1 MYSQYR
7 HNYIPTPQ
15 ATPVPP
21 FSGGDPSR
29 AKCPA
34 PERGAR
40 WRGMASGLLAGLP
53 FLVSLLMIGGFGLAV
68 YPLVIHDLPLFLH
81 QSALAMNMHLVTGTV
96 A

>member
-7 HNYIPTPQ
+7 HIFIPTPQ

-21 FSGGDPSR
+21 ISGGEVGR

-34 PERGAR
+34 PERGVR
-40 WRGMASGLLAGLP
+40 WRGIASGLLAALP
-53 FLVSLLMIGGFGLAV
+53 FMVSLLMIGGFGLAI
-68 YPLVIHDLPLFLH
+68 YPLVVHGLPLFLH
-81 QSALAMNMHLVTGTV
+81 QSALALNLHLATGTV